1 MVVYLVK
8 ATLGESMITLRRP
21 TLTLALEAVE
31 LLNLRGYRCR
41 VSAGA
46 RS

>member
-1 MVVYLVK
+1 MVVYLVR
-8 ATLGESMITLRRP
+8 ATLGESKITLRRP